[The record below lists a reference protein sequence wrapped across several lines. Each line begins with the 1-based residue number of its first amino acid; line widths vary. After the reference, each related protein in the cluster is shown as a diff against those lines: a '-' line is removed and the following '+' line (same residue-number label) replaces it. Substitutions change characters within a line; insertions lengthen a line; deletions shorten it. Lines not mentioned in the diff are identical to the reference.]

1 MAKKQ
6 SGYLNSYPTYT
17 DTPRWWSESLTAPLS
32 EYTTEQRTLV
42 DLRNYVQKVR
52 IGFEGRARAVEY
64 GWDTADEFSIEFSN
78 YWTERFG
85 ALEKDMDKTIVNHAK
100 QYKINHYLNGLR
112 GIGWLTAA
120 QITSRC
126 DIRRSHF
133 YTQLLRYWGL
143 GCDEKGRAEV
153 KRPGRKLGY
162 PPENKRQTFV
172 IADSLMKARS
182 PYLQL
187 YTMAKK
193 RYDEKRPRWSNKH
206 RVNAARR
213 RMMHIFFQ
221 HLWVVWR
228 DLEGL
233 PINRPWMMWKWEK
246 FYPRY
251 YIPEKYGW
259 RIPHIMDKLR
269 EVHPGSYEDYEDQR
283 NT

>member
-1 MAKKQ
+1 MVTMPKN
-6 SGYLNSYPTYT
+6 YLESYPTFSSN
-17 DTPRWWSESLTAPLS
+17 PQWWNESLTAPLS

-78 YWTERFG
+78 YWHERF
-85 ALEKDMDKTIVNHAK
+85 AVLEKDMDKMIVRRAK
-100 QYKINHYLNGLR
+100 QYKINHYLQGLR
-112 GIGWLTAA
+112 GIGWLMAA
-120 QITSRC
+120 QITSKC

-133 YTQLLRYWGL
+133 YTQLIRFCVL
-143 GCDEKGRAEV
+143 GCDDKGRAEV
-153 KRPGRKLGY
+153 KRPYKKLGY
-162 PPENKRQTFV
+162 PPDNKRWAYV
-172 IADSLMKARS
+172 VADSLIKAKS

-187 YTMAKK
+187 FNMARQ
-193 RYDEKRPRWSNKH
+193 RYNKTRPKWTEKHK
-206 RVNAARR
+206 VNAARR
-213 RMMHIFFQ
+213 KMMHIFFQ

-246 FYPRY
+246 YYPRY

-259 RIPHIMDKLR
+259 RIPHIMEQLR
-269 EVHPGSYEDYEDQR
+269 DVYPPEGE
-283 NT
+283 